1 VIQPATAERV
11 FFQAGDNA
19 AEVGARIDRLGF
31 FGIDFG
37 SLAVGSRLV
46 QLPGGSL
53 PALNSVKIG

>member
-1 VIQPATAERV
+1 V